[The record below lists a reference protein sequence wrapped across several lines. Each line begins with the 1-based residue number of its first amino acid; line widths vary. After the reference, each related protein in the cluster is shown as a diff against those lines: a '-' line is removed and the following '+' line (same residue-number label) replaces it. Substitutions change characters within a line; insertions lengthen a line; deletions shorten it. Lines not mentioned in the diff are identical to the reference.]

1 MGTTFRLFQWR
12 GARVNGEQDKL
23 HDKELQPK
31 AEVAAFNEGI
41 SLVLEK
47 QFTLDP
53 KSAVGKLLG

>member
-1 MGTTFRLFQWR
+1 M
-12 GARVNGEQDKL
+12 